1 MLSGWSCVSII
12 VIFAPFKFH
21 SFSSLVS
28 WHFYGLFIYF
38 IFFILAAHP
47 DSSFDVVLSNILEP
61 FSISHTFELLAEIIK
76 ILKPNGVLYATE
88 MNQAKTTSNLK
99 LTGFH
104 NIVEF
109 NAKNVAR
116 FSAHKPAFEVGSS
129 SQLSFANKPAV
140 WSLSDSLVDDQVEL
154 VDEDDLLD
162 ADDFNKP
169 DAESL
174 RG

>member
-1 MLSGWSCVSII
+1 MLAFI
-12 VIFAPFKFH
+12 
-21 SFSSLVS
+21 
-28 WHFYGLFIYF
+28 LFILFYF

-61 FSISHTFELLAEIIK
+61 FSISHTFELLAEIIR

-88 MNQAKTTSNLK
+88 KNQAKTTSNLK

-109 NAKNVAR
+109 NVNNVAR

-129 SQLSFANKPAV
+129 SQLSFAKPAV